1 MTRTYNVRDLN
12 DNIILHNYTKLLQWG
27 PTNKLLAYIAIAAN
41 IKVQQDSLKIIFDNK
56 SFSHYD

>member
-1 MTRTYNVRDLN
+1 MTRTYNISDLN

-27 PTNKLLAYIAIAAN
+27 PLQIKLLAYIAAN
-41 IKVQQDSLKIIFDNK
+41 IKVQDSLKIIFDNK

>member
-1 MTRTYNVRDLN
+1 MTRTYNVRNLN

-27 PTNKLLAYIAIAAN
+27 PTNKLLAYIAAN
-41 IKVQQDSLKIIFDNK
+41 IKVQDSLKIIFDNK

>member
-1 MTRTYNVRDLN
+1 MTRTYNVSDLN

-27 PTNKLLAYIAIAAN
+27 PTNKLLAYIAAN
-41 IKVQQDSLKIIFDNK
+41 IKVQNSLKIIFDNK

>member
-1 MTRTYNVRDLN
+1 MTRTYNVSDLN

-27 PTNKLLAYIAIAAN
+27 PTNKLLAYIAAN
-41 IKVQQDSLKIIFDNK
+41 IQVQDSLKIIFDNK

>member
-1 MTRTYNVRDLN
+1 MTRTYNVSDLN

-27 PTNKLLAYIAIAAN
+27 PTNKLLAYIAAN
-41 IKVQQDSLKIIFDNK
+41 ITVQNSLKIIFDNK

>member
-1 MTRTYNVRDLN
+1 MTRAYNVSDLN

-27 PTNKLLAYIAIAAN
+27 PTNKLLAYIAAN
-41 IKVQQDSLKIIFDNK
+41 IKVQDSLKIIFDNK

>member
-1 MTRTYNVRDLN
+1 MTRTYNVSDLN

-27 PTNKLLAYIAIAAN
+27 PTNKLLAYIAAN
-41 IKVQQDSLKIIFDNK
+41 IKVQDSLKIIFDNK